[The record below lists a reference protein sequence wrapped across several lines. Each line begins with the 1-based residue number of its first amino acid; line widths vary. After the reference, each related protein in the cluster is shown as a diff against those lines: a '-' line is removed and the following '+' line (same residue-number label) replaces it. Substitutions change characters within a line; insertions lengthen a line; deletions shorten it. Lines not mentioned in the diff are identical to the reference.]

1 MRAQYEQSTRI
12 LSHTFTAQQHACE
25 CSLKIAWILGQNKK
39 PFTDGGVVKEC
50 RSAGAKTL
58 VEGKQKQELCDKIK
72 QIPMSASSATKESQD
87 VLTQLDE
94 AMHRAPFIGLAVDES
109 TDVCDNTQL
118 LAYVRFFNTDQKAF
132 CADLLV

>member
-12 LSHTFTAQQHACE
+12 LSHTFTAQQHAYE

-50 RSAGAKTL
+50 MSAGAKTL

-72 QIPMSASSATKESQD
+72 QIPMSASSATKKSQD